1 MKYITSILVAATVLC
16 ACGGNKYDK
25 EAAGI
30 IKMAQKE
37 FEAKHYNRAILLI
50 DSMRTHFPQAIETRK
65 LALELY
71 NNVSLAKAQTNLAHT
86 DSALHMVTLRYE
98 TMKTYVDSMKK
109 SFNITEE
116 QIRELN
122 TTKAQL
128 DSLKVQFDME
138 CKKIKY
144 IHKRMKTKN

>member
-1 MKYITSILVAATVLC
+1 MLC

-71 NNVSLAKAQTNLAHT
+71 NNVSFREMLSLSFDK
-86 DSALHMVTLRYE
+86 SLRVSTRLVSYFI
-98 TMKTYVDSMKK
+98 V
-109 SFNITEE
+109 NVLIW
-116 QIRELN
+116 
-122 TTKAQL
+122 
-128 DSLKVQFDME
+128 
-138 CKKIKY
+138 
-144 IHKRMKTKN
+144 